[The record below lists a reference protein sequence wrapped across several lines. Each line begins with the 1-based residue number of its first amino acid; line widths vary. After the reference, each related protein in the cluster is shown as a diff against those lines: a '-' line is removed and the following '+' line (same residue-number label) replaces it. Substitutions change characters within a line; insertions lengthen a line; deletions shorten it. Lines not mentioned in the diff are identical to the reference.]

1 MTRRH
6 AILAAAIFLAAC
18 SRQTEPGAQDGDA
31 ARPMRA
37 AAGEARPVIVAFGD
51 SLTAGYGLQA
61 GESYADDLQKE
72 LDRRGYVFRVV
83 NQGISGDTTSG
94 GLTRIDEAL
103 ALKPKVV
110 ILELGAN
117 DGLRGTPVEAT
128 RQNLAAMIDAF
139 QRAGARV
146 LLCGM
151 TLPRNYGPD
160 YIRSF
165 ERVFFELAKEKK
177 TALMP
182 FFLEGVAARREL
194 MQADGLHPNARGAAA
209 VARNVMPYLVPL
221 LRPVAPA
228 AAARQ

>member
-1 MTRRH
+1 MRRRY
-6 AILAAAIFLAAC
+6 AILAAATFLAAC
-18 SRQTEPGAQDGDA
+18 NHQTQPTGQNREA
-31 ARPMRA
+31 ARPARA

-51 SLTAGYGLQA
+51 SLTAGYGLRA
-61 GESYADDLQKE
+61 GESYTDALQKE
-72 LDRRGYVFRVV
+72 LDRRGYIFRVV
-83 NQGISGDTTSG
+83 NQGISGETTSG
-94 GLTRIDEAL
+94 GLARIDEAL

-139 QRAGARV
+139 QSAGSRV

-182 FFLEGVAARREL
+182 FFLQGVAAHREL
-194 MQADGLHPNARGAAA
+194 MQADGLHPNAKGAAA
-209 VARNVMPYLVPL
+209 VARNLMPYLAPL
-221 LRPVAPA
+221 LRPVTRTGA
-228 AAARQ
+228 AH